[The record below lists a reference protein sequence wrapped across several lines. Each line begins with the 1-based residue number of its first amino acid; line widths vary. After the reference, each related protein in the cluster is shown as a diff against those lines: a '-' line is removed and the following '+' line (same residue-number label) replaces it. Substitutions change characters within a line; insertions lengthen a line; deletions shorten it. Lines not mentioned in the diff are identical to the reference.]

1 MIAVANLQ
9 LLFRFTSGSCGKM
22 REVRILGIVVISLFF
37 VKNNKTKTT
46 RTLQMSTGRKL
57 IDCNLNI
64 CKILKLKIGMK
75 KLFYARRNCLV
86 KFCLK

>member
-1 MIAVANLQ
+1 
-9 LLFRFTSGSCGKM
+9 M
-22 REVRILGIVVISLFF
+22 REVRILGIVVISLFLW
-37 VKNNKTKTT
+37 KKKTKTT

-64 CKILKLKIGMK
+64 CKILKLKIDVK

-86 KFCLK
+86 KFCLKSSDYIE